1 MCLCVCVHAH
11 VRMHAHTLSCSVV
24 SDSVTPWTVVCQA
37 PLSMEFSRQ
46 GYWMNLP
53 FPTPGDQFPV
63 SCNEPPGKSIRKH
76 ACKKKKKERKHAC
89 VHAQPFR
96 HVWYFEIPRTVAC
109 QPPLSMGF
117 SRQEYW
123 RGLPFP
129 NPGVEDIHTLK
140 LQVFPNSPPCN
151 IPLGVAYSKLSF
163 LKLPCALIA
172 LLAGASQQPFSQ
184 LEYPFLW
191 EPEAQILL
199 MFWDPI
205 QVPTLHRSNCCLL
218 QIPSYFICMS
228 LKAFITLYFV
238 SLLFIDMSDLNF
250 QTIF

>member
-1 MCLCVCVHAH
+1 MSHLGSPLENMH
-11 VRMHAHTLSCSVV
+11 V
-24 SDSVTPWTVVCQA
+24 
-37 PLSMEFSRQ
+37 
-46 GYWMNLP
+46 
-53 FPTPGDQFPV
+53 
-63 SCNEPPGKSIRKH
+63 
-76 ACKKKKKERKHAC
+76 KKKKKERKHAC

-117 SRQEYW
+117 SRQEHW

-129 NPGVEDIHTLK
+129 NPGLEVIHTLK

-250 QTIF
+250 QTILKKKN

>member
-1 MCLCVCVHAH
+1 MCVCVHAH
-11 VRMHAHTLSCSVV
+11 VSMHARTLSCSVV

-46 GYWMNLP
+46 GYWRNLP
-53 FPTPGDQFPV
+53 FPTPGDQFPL

-76 ACKKKKKERKHAC
+76 ACKKKKKKERKHAC
-89 VHAQPFR
+89 VHAQSLC

-109 QPPLSMGF
+109 QTPLSMEF

-129 NPGVEDIHTLK
+129 NPGLEDIHTLK
-140 LQVFPNSPPCN
+140 LQVFPNSSPCN

-184 LEYPFLW
+184 LQYPFLW
-191 EPEAQILL
+191 EPEANILS
-199 MFWDPI
+199 FERKRPKSYWCSEI
-205 QVPTLHRSNCCLL
+205 QYKCPRYTEAIAASSKFPHISSVCLSRHL
-218 QIPSYFICMS
+218 SHSI
-228 LKAFITLYFV
+228 LYHYY
-238 SLLFIDMSDLNF
+238 L
-250 QTIF
+250 